1 MAGSPLGTI
10 PPEIRVMIFD
20 DVLSEVIV
28 DVGLNSRNPPGQTA
42 YSQRARFSAITRV
55 SANAPGAAD
64 IDSIRV
70 GAKRGKNPSLAMAY
84 AMMMADKLASIVKWS
99 LGVDSH
105 VLIRFGKDNKS
116 RSIPLKIRQSP
127 LLVSIERK
135 ATFATFE
142 RSINMEFKAMRAAR
156 AALDFNEH
164 KQAGERQRLRDVL
177 ECVRHLFH
185 SGDVVSSPVIGR
197 SVMGLE
203 AAKCPDAPLLAD
215 ISYALEKIEFF
226 DCSISDMSTQHTSG
240 IDTSITAAIAE
251 LKDLKLAGKISP
263 TCFYSSLFRQYHRRA
278 LAKAFCALLNF
289 GNAGGF
295 N

>member
-1 MAGSPLGTI
+1 MDGSPLGTI

-20 DVLSEVIV
+20 NVLSEVIV

-42 YSQRARFSAITRV
+42 YSQHARFTAITRV
-55 SANAPGAAD
+55 CRKIRRETSDLHPQPTHATLRVYKRSDGFLTGLDRSQDYVLHMGNHEGDLIPLNAERWLYNNKISESQMRRVAVD
-64 IDSIRV
+64 IGSIRV
-70 GAKRGKNPSLAMAY
+70 DANRCKNPSLAMAY

-105 VLIRFGKDNKS
+105 VLIGFGKDNKS
-116 RSIPLKIRQSP
+116 RSIPLKIRLSP

-177 ECVRHLFH
+177 DCVRHLFH

-203 AAKCPDAPLLAD
+203 AAKCRM
-215 ISYALEKIEFF
+215 LE
-226 DCSISDMSTQHTSG
+226 SLGRAST
-240 IDTSITAAIAE
+240 DE
-251 LKDLKLAGKISP
+251 E
-263 TCFYSSLFRQYHRRA
+263 CR
-278 LAKAFCALLNF
+278 
-289 GNAGGF
+289 
-295 N
+295 